1 MFDDIIRDNLTYDDQ
16 EEKMDKLNINDLF
29 DLQLNKAKELVP
41 MKRYPKAKHT
51 SQIVLRC
58 MSCGAPI
65 RIGQK
70 YHCLHVKGQPWAFCK
85 LCVGLSEYTAQKE
98 VKK

>member
-1 MFDDIIRDNLTYDDQ
+1 MNSIIKGLPQIYN
-16 EEKMDKLNINDLF
+16 ESGEI
-29 DLQLNKAKELVP
+29 
-41 MKRYPKAKHT
+41 KAKHT
-51 SQIVLRC
+51 PQVVLRC

>member
-1 MFDDIIRDNLTYDDQ
+1 MFDDIRDNLTYDEQ
-16 EEKMDKLNINDLF
+16 EEKMDKLN
-29 DLQLNKAKELVP
+29 VT
-41 MKRYPKAKHT
+41 PKAKHT
-51 SQIVLRC
+51 PQVVLRC

-85 LCVGLSEYTAQKE
+85 LCVGISEYTAQKE
-98 VKK
+98 IKK

>member
-1 MFDDIIRDNLTYDDQ
+1 MFDNIIRDNLTYDDQ
-16 EEKMDKLNINDLF
+16 EGK
-29 DLQLNKAKELVP
+29 
-41 MKRYPKAKHT
+41 KAKHT
-51 SQIVLRC
+51 PQVVLRC

-85 LCVGLSEYTAQKE
+85 LCIGLSEYTAQKE
-98 VKK
+98 AKK

>member
-1 MFDDIIRDNLTYDDQ
+1 
-16 EEKMDKLNINDLF
+16 MDKLNINDLF
-29 DLQLNKAKELVP
+29 DREPIKAKELMP
-41 MKRYPKAKHT
+41 IEHYPKAKHT
-51 SQIVLRC
+51 PQVVLRC

-65 RIGQK
+65 RIEQK
-70 YHCLHVKGQPWAFCK
+70 YHCLYVKGQPWAFCK